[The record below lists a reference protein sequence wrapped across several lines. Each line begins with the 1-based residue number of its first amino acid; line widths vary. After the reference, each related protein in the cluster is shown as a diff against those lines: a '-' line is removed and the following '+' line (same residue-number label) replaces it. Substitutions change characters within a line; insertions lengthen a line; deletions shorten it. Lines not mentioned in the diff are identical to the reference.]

1 MIYAMMTSDILIIRL
16 IKLCSADV
24 I

>member
-1 MIYAMMTSDILIIRL
+1 MSDVMMTSDILIIRL

-24 I
+24 V